1 MPSKVHMLRGQ
12 WQWNTPY
19 AATLKRIRTVRQVKL
34 PTQGRPASPSRT
46 MLSPSHV
53 SSIPDASGKLV
64 TWTKK
69 QGFRSHKSQQ
79 NHFKITS
86 WVDPRF
92 IFMYRMCMMCTLKR
106 INAWSILPHFK
117 GYLSSVTWEII
128 GSVQENICIPEH
140 LSVSTAYQKHPT
152 RNISINT
159 NDVHIGICIYIY
171 MHTCVVYITKAPSH
185 QKTTS
190 FTQILTASVWV
201 KAVNLR
207 WRKIHFVAPSLRY
220 RCDRA
225 PGPLVKRWQRSIGTW
240 WGAIFRHFLFRLRHG
255 GASL

>member
-1 MPSKVHMLRGQ
+1 MKSSIFGSSVAASKSVKMSLQVKNDLLYHGTFFEFQEVHKRPQLIKLQCNSSGQNVSLYCQPHQAPQAQNHSSNWSYSFKLFIYIYIVTGRMPSKVHMLRGQ

-34 PTQGRPASPSRT
+34 PSQCRPASPSRT

-106 INAWSILPHFK
+106 INDWSILPHFK

-128 GSVQENICIPEH
+128 GTVQ
-140 LSVSTAYQKHPT
+140 
-152 RNISINT
+152 
-159 NDVHIGICIYIY
+159 
-171 MHTCVVYITKAPSH
+171 
-185 QKTTS
+185 
-190 FTQILTASVWV
+190 
-201 KAVNLR
+201 
-207 WRKIHFVAPSLRY
+207 
-220 RCDRA
+220 
-225 PGPLVKRWQRSIGTW
+225 
-240 WGAIFRHFLFRLRHG
+240 
-255 GASL
+255 

>member
-1 MPSKVHMLRGQ
+1 MQPHS
-12 WQWNTPY
+12 N
-19 AATLKRIRTVRQVKL
+19 AFVRQVKL
-34 PTQGRPASPSRT
+34 PSQGRPASPSRT

-159 NDVHIGICIYIY
+159 NDVHIGIYVYIY
-171 MHTCVVYITKAPSH
+171 AYVCSIHYKSTITPKNNLFHSDSNRICVGQSCQPQVEK
-185 QKTTS
+185 
-190 FTQILTASVWV
+190 
-201 KAVNLR
+201 N
-207 WRKIHFVAPSLRY
+207 SLRCSLVALPLWPSS
-220 RCDRA
+220 RTPCETLATVDRH
-225 PGPLVKRWQRSIGTW
+225 LVGC
-240 WGAIFRHFLFRLRHG
+240 HFSAFFV
-255 GASL
+255 